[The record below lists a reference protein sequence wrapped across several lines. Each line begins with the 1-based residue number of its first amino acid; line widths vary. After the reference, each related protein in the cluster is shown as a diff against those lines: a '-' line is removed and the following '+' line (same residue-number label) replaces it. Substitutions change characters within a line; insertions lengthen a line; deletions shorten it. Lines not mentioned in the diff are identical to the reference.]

1 MRRRKDPNAWIERTS
16 QILRD
21 PTASDWLRRCL
32 LEALNRDP
40 VDSAND
46 ANLLNEILTLR
57 LNSVRR
63 EPQAV
68 PKGRTGPGED

>member
-1 MRRRKDPNAWIERTS
+1 MRRRKDPNVWIERTS
-16 QILRD
+16 QIPGD

-46 ANLLNEILTLR
+46 ANVLNEILTLR
-57 LNSVRR
+57 LASIRR
-63 EPQAV
+63 EPHAA
-68 PKGRTGPGED
+68 PKGRAGLNEG

>member
-21 PTASDWLRRCL
+21 ATASDWLRKSL

-40 VDSAND
+40 VESAND
-46 ANLLNEILTLR
+46 ANVLNEILTLR
-57 LNSVRR
+57 LTSIRR
-63 EPQAV
+63 EPLAA
-68 PKGRTGPGED
+68 PKGRTGLDEG